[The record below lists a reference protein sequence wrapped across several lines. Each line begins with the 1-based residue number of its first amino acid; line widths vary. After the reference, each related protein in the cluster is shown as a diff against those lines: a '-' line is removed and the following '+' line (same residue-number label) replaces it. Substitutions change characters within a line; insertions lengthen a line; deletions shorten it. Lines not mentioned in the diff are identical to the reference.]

1 MASTAK
7 QLEWQSGWNQKEQE
21 LAYELNKKSLDY
33 QNAYNTPS
41 SQLAR
46 LRAAGLNPLFYG
58 LDGNSS
64 NGAPFQTQPMENNVA
79 QAQQAEQAQQ
89 ANLNNA
95 IANTLAAA
103 KTMAEVR
110 QMDAQTEL
118 TKNQIPQIQS
128 ETALNRQELTLRP
141 VKLGSELDVNGS
153 IVRLN
158 NSNVDVNSD
167 QVHNLK
173 QAYLNMQKEF
183 DKLTQDIKESQ
194 SREKENL
201 ATLPVL
207 QNQANLLKAQA
218 KTESFKQEN
227 LASQTALNYAQEK
240 FSYEQTFAQQVKNGY
255 LPKQMMIELG
265 IQGLNFKRQ
274 QQEIDN
280 LRTFGKV
287 LDTQNLKDRFYMYI
301 DGVKVGLFKDVDG
314 KIRTDNKE
322 FVDYWKDMRVSEK
335 LKNYAQIYQSISGNR
350 GGSDLG
356 AIIGSIYMLGKT
368 GFFNPVSPKGVGTP
382 PPPIYY

>member
-7 QLEWQSGWNQKEQE
+7 QLEWQAGWNMKEQE
-21 LAYELNKKSLDY
+21 LAYELNKKALDY
-33 QNAYNTPS
+33 QNAYNQPNA
-41 SQLAR
+41 QLAR
-46 LRAAGLNPLFYG
+46 LRAAGLNPLYYG

-64 NGAPFQTQPMENNVA
+64 NGAPFQTQPMENSVA

-95 IANTLAAA
+95 IANTLSAA

-118 TKNQIPQIQS
+118 TKQQIPQVQS

-158 NSNVDVNSD
+158 DSNVKVNSE
-167 QVHNLK
+167 QVQNLK

-183 DKLTQDIKESQ
+183 DKLTQDINESK

-240 FSYEQTFAQQVKNGY
+240 FSYEKTFEQQVKNGY
-255 LPKQMMIELG
+255 LPKQIMIDLG

-280 LRTFGKV
+280 LRTLGKL
-287 LDTQNLKDRFYMYI
+287 LDTQNFKEKYYMYI
-301 DGVKVGLFKDVDG
+301 DGVKVGLFKEEDG
-314 KIRTDNKE
+314 KIKTDGKE
-322 FVDYWKDMRVSEK
+322 FVDYWKDMRVADK
-335 LKNYAQIYQSISGNR
+335 LSKYAQIYQGFVGSGKH
-350 GGSDLG
+350 SDLLGSLYLLNMTGITQGLKG
-356 AIIGSIYMLGKT
+356 A
-368 GFFNPVSPKGVGTP
+368 PKGVGTP